1 MKKSL
6 FLKRVLAATL
16 TVALSAASLAGCG
29 AASNDNGST
38 EAAVETSGT
47 DTNVTAES
55 DSSNTTEKRVIVAAT
70 SAAPRP
76 FAYYDKNNNLTGQN
90 IELVNAIFERLPQYE
105 LKWEVTDFPS
115 IFTGIDAGRYQI
127 GVNNISKNPE
137 REEKYLYSDPMFSN
151 SLVIITT
158 KDSDL
163 SGETLT
169 FADLA
174 GHTYIG
180 DPNIK
185 YTTDIQNWNDAH
197 PDQQINIVYSEE
209 DLSKQLQGIQDGNAG
224 YDFLTIDKPMYDG
237 YYQPEFGFDLTE
249 IPLASDPDE
258 DLDSYFIFAKDDTQ
272 LAEDVNKALKEIIED
287 GTSKKINVEF
297 LGDDFSPSL

>member
-1 MKKSL
+1 MS
-6 FLKRVLAATL
+6 
-16 TVALSAASLAGCG
+16 GCG
-29 AASNDNGST
+29 AGSTAEGNTVSVAGNTTESTGAGSEST
-38 EAAVETSGT
+38 EAG
-47 DTNVTAES
+47 AEGS
-55 DSSNTTEKRVIVAAT
+55 DEAAAADTTEKRVIVAAT

-76 FAYYDKNNNLTGQN
+76 FAYYDEENNLTGQN

-105 LKWEVTDFPS
+105 LKWEVTDFAS

-151 SLVIITT
+151 SLVIITN
-158 KDSDL
+158 KDSEL

-197 PDQQINIVYSEE
+197 PDQEIGIVYSEE
-209 DLSKQLQGIQDGNAG
+209 DLSKQLQGLQDGGAD

-237 YYQPEFGFDLTE
+237 YYQPEFGFDLKE
-249 IPLASDPDE
+249 IPLVADPDE
-258 DLDSYFIFAKDDTQ
+258 DLDSYFIFSKTDTQ
-272 LAEDVNKALKEIIED
+272 LAEDVNKALKEVIED
-287 GTSKKINVEF
+287 GTSKEISVKF
-297 LGDDFSPSL
+297 LGDDFSPAY